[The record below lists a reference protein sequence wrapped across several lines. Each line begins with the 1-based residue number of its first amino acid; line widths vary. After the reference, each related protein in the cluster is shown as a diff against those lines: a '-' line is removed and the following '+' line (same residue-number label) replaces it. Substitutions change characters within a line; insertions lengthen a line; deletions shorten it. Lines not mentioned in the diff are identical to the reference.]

1 MPFLI
6 FCALKPL
13 LKLLNITTMNR
24 RRFSLFSAMLA
35 SFLLILAP
43 GCNNDKNAGQKQSE
57 EVVTVDSIDQQLI
70 KDVKAVKEMFYS
82 MPSPLEVAMILK
94 QADKQYNRE
103 LLNPLDNASQYVTTK
118 SRALNLGIYSTD
130 LSYSSL
136 YDQTQTTI
144 NYINAAKEMADGLG
158 ILHTIDKNTIQRLE
172 ANVNNR
178 DVILDIISETIL
190 NSSSFFKENDREAI
204 STIVLIGGWVEGLHI
219 ATNLARENPTQEQ
232 INSSEMIARIADQ
245 KLVLNT
251 IMKLKEKY
259 PDNQHLASVISDIEE
274 LHAIYQQIS
283 INSSQVV
290 PVKDSTTQVTTLKSE
305 TTLTMTPR
313 IYKQLKEKID
323 VIRTKFIS

>member
-1 MPFLI
+1 
-6 FCALKPL
+6 
-13 LKLLNITTMNR
+13 MNR
-24 RRFSLFSAMLA
+24 RRYSLFTAILA
-35 SFLLILAP
+35 SCFLILTP
-43 GCNNDKNAGQKQSE
+43 GCNNNKDAGQKQSE

-70 KDVKAVKEMFYS
+70 KDVKEVKEMFYS

-94 QADKQYNRE
+94 QAGQEYNRE
-103 LLNPLDNASQYVTTK
+103 LLNPLDNRSQYVTTK

-144 NYINAAKEMADGLG
+144 NYINAAKEMAEGLG
-158 ILHTIDKNTIQRLE
+158 ILHAIDKGTIQRLE

-204 STIVLIGGWVEGLHI
+204 STIVLIGGWIEGLYI
-219 ATNLARENPTQEQ
+219 ATHLAQDNPTQEE

-245 KLVLNT
+245 KLALNT

-259 PDNQHLASVISDIEE
+259 PDNRHLASVMSDIQE
-274 LHAIYQQIS
+274 LRDIYQQIS
-283 INSSQVV
+283 INTSEVV
-290 PVKDSTTQVTTLKSE
+290 PVRDSATQVTTLKSE
-305 TTLTMTPR
+305 TTLTMTPQ

>member
-1 MPFLI
+1 
-6 FCALKPL
+6 
-13 LKLLNITTMNR
+13 MNR
-24 RRFSLFSAMLA
+24 RRFSLFSAILA
-35 SFLLILAP
+35 SCFLILTP
-43 GCNNDKNAGQKQSE
+43 GCNNNKDAGDKQSE

-70 KDVKAVKEMFYS
+70 KDVKEVKEMFYS

-94 QADKQYNRE
+94 QAGQEYNRE
-103 LLNPLDNASQYVTTK
+103 LLNPLDNSSQYVTTK

-144 NYINAAKEMADGLG
+144 NYINAAKEMAEGLG
-158 ILHTIDKNTIQRLE
+158 ILHAIDKSTIQRLE

-190 NSSSFFKENDREAI
+190 NSSSFFKENNREAI
-204 STIVLIGGWVEGLHI
+204 STIVLIGGWVEGLYI
-219 ATNLARENPTQEQ
+219 ATNLARENPTQEE

-245 KLVLNT
+245 KLALNT
-251 IMKLKEKY
+251 IMKLKDKY
-259 PDNQHLASVISDIEE
+259 PENRHLASVMSDIEE
-274 LHAIYQQIS
+274 LSDIYQQIS
-283 INSSQVV
+283 INTSKVI
-290 PVKDSTTQVTTLKSE
+290 PVQDSTTQVTTLKSE
-305 TTLTMTPR
+305 TTLTMTPQ